1 MSEKEAI
8 LGIDISKDKFS
19 AALLKGEK
27 KSQVKEF
34 ANNLE
39 GFEQLKKWLEQNQLE
54 RVHACLEATST
65 YSHSVAT
72 YLGLAEKVKKRK
84 KCGLGKYGL
93 KKHR

>member
-34 ANNLE
+34 SNNLE
-39 GFEQLKKWLEQNQLE
+39 GFEPTFRRLSKRNTSSRELVSVL
-54 RVHACLEATST
+54 VH
-65 YSHSVAT
+65 
-72 YLGLAEKVKKRK
+72 
-84 KCGLGKYGL
+84 
-93 KKHR
+93 

>member
-39 GFEQLKKWLEQNQLE
+39 GFEQLKQWLEQNQLE
-54 RVHACLEATST
+54 KVHACLEADQYLRSFCSNLFTRFR
-65 YSHSVAT
+65 SHCQ
-72 YLGLAEKVKKRK
+72 Y
-84 KCGLGKYGL
+84 C
-93 KKHR
+93 

>member
-34 ANNLE
+34 ANNF
-39 GFEQLKKWLEQNQLE
+39 GSS
-54 RVHACLEATST
+54 RVVMTIE
-65 YSHSVAT
+65 
-72 YLGLAEKVKKRK
+72 
-84 KCGLGKYGL
+84 
-93 KKHR
+93 

>member
-34 ANNLE
+34 ANNFE
-39 GFEQLKKWLEQNQLE
+39 GF
-54 RVHACLEATST
+54 
-65 YSHSVAT
+65 
-72 YLGLAEKVKKRK
+72 
-84 KCGLGKYGL
+84 
-93 KKHR
+93 